1 MRNEYEQI
9 SRIYYVLC
17 KTAFRL
23 NPNDTSEDDAIN
35 AMAESEIFSRV
46 CDWNGL
52 LGYGDTIRVWIKD
65 VFGKDLK

>member
-1 MRNEYEQI
+1 MNKYPEYI
-9 SRIYYVLC
+9 MCYVRQHLG
-17 KTAFRL
+17 L

-35 AMAESEIFSRV
+35 AMDESEIFSRV

-65 VFGKDLK
+65 VFRKDLK

>member
-1 MRNEYEQI
+1 MNNYPEYI
-9 SRIYYVLC
+9 MCYVGQHLG
-17 KTAFRL
+17 L

>member
-1 MRNEYEQI
+1 MNKYPEYI
-9 SRIYYVLC
+9 MCYVRQYLG
-17 KTAFRL
+17 L

>member
-1 MRNEYEQI
+1 MNKYPEYI
-9 SRIYYVLC
+9 MCYVRQHLG
-17 KTAFRL
+17 L

-35 AMAESEIFSRV
+35 AMDESEIFSRV